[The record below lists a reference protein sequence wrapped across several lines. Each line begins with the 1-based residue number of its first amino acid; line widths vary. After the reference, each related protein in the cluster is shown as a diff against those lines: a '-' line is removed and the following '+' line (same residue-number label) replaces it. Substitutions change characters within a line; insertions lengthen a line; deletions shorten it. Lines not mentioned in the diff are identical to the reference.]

1 MAKQLLDADKDGNIM
16 DDLGNLF
23 RIFKK

>member
-1 MAKQLLDADKDGNIM
+1 MAKQLLDADKDGDIM